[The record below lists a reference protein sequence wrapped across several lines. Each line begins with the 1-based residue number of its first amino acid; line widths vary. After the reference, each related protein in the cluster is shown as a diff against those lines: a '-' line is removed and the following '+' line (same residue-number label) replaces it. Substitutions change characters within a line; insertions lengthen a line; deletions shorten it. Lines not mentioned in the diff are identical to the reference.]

1 MLITYGIPYTSRR
14 TGLTFGPGNETSSN
28 FAVCCLLV
36 VQEMNRG
43 LDDSLSSQLRESLY
57 Y

>member
-43 LDDSLSSQLRESLY
+43 LDDSLSSQLRDSH
-57 Y
+57 